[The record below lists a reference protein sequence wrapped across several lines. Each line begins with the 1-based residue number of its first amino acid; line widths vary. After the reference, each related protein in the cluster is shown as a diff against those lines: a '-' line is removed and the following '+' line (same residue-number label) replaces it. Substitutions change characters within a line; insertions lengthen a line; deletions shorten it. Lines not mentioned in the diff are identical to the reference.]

1 MGNNNI
7 YYLAQKKSNYKN
19 HRYRRNRL
27 KKRGFFIA
35 IFVLIVFIFF
45 IYFNSL
51 YNKTIVVR
59 ARYGELVDGFTT
71 KALIVR
77 DEQVCYSP
85 VSGNIE
91 LNLTEGS
98 RISYGQRVMRVGDY
112 SLINHRAGVIS
123 YATDGLEDSLELE
136 SFNELTPEKYNKYK
150 RKYKQLVSGNYL
162 KKGEP
167 AFRIIANNMYLV
179 LQLTTEEME
188 RYWLN
193 EKVFFRASDIKKGL
207 IDARVVNKIVF
218 NKKGLML
225 IKLIPFV
232 PEWLNN
238 RQVKVKFIKNI
249 YRGIIIPRTALF
261 KQPEG
266 EGVLVYNS
274 NNGNIEFKKVKVLDR
289 TNQGL
294 IVEGIE
300 MGENIIENPSSV
312 DYGKGV

>member
-19 HRYRRNRL
+19 HQYRRDRFN
-27 KKRGFFIA
+27 KRRFLIA
-35 IFVLIVFIFF
+35 VFLLIVFILF
-45 IYFNSL
+45 IYFIGF
-51 YNKTIVVR
+51 YNRIVIVR

-77 DEQVCYSP
+77 DEQVYYSP

-112 SLINHRAGVIS
+112 SLINHRAGIIS
-123 YATDGLEDSLELE
+123 YATDGLEDSLGFE
-136 SFNELTPEKYNKYK
+136 SIIELTPDKYNKYK
-150 RKYKQLVSGNYL
+150 RNYKQLVNGNYL
-162 KKGEP
+162 NKGEP

-179 LQLTTEEME
+179 LQVTTEEIE

-193 EKVFFRASDIKKGL
+193 EKVFLKAPDIKKGL
-207 IDARVVNKIVF
+207 IDARVVNKMVF
-218 NKKGLML
+218 DKKALML
-225 IKLIPFV
+225 VKLIPFV

-238 RQVKVKFIKNI
+238 RWVEVEFIKNI
-249 YRGIIIPRTALF
+249 YRGIIIPYKALF
-261 KQPEG
+261 IQPEG
-266 EGVLVYNS
+266 EGVLVYNT
-274 NNGNIEFKKVKVLDR
+274 NNGKIEFKKVKVLER
-289 TNQGL
+289 TKQGL

-300 MGENIIENPSSV
+300 IGESIIENPSSV